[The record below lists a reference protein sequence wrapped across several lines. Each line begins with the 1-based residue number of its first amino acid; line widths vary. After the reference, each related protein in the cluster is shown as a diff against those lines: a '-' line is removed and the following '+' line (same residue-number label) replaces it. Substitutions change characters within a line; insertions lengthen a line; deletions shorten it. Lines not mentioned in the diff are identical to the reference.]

1 VLTSVAAPTA
11 ESASIR
17 IVRVACRALQVAAIV
32 STAGIVFLV
41 GMFASFAVGSSSVA
55 MVLGTINDALVA
67 VQYVLL
73 LPVVVALGSGAL
85 GGGSPQSRRVI
96 AALGVVGIAGV
107 AVLQGLLAAGVLT
120 FEQEIGPAG
129 IAYIPLAAWFVAS
142 GRQAARSGLD
152 ERGTAFGIVGAS
164 YLGFPVWAWRMAGRL
179 GRLPIM
185 RATSPKT

>member
-1 VLTSVAAPTA
+1 MTSVAAPA
-11 ESASIR
+11 ADSAPLR
-17 IVRVACRALQVAAIV
+17 IVRVACRALQVSAIV
-32 STAGIVFLV
+32 SAAGIVFLV
-41 GMFASFAVGSSSVA
+41 GMFVSFAVGRSSVA
-55 MVLGTINDALVA
+55 MALGTVNDALVA

-73 LPVVVALGSGAL
+73 LPVVVALGSGVL
-85 GGGSPQSRRVI
+85 GGGSPWSRRVV

-129 IAYIPLAAWFVAS
+129 IAYIPLAAWFVAT

-164 YLGFPVWAWRMAGRL
+164 YLGFPVWAWRLAGRL
-179 GRLPIM
+179 GRLPMM
-185 RATSPKT
+185 RASSPAT